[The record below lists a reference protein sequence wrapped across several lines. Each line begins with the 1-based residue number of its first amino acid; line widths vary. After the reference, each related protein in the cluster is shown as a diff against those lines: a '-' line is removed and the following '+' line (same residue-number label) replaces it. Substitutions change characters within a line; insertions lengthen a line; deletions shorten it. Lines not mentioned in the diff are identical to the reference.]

1 MDTQVL
7 IAGAGPTGLTLA
19 IELARRGIDLRIVHK
34 AERFAVGSRGDGLQP
49 RTLEVFEDLG
59 VLDEVFAA
67 GIGAPVMR
75 IYDGESVVWEDQMAK
90 PEPPRADVPY
100 PNLWFVPQWRTE
112 EILRSRLSSYGVEVQ
127 LGSEV
132 VAVEQDDE
140 REGEAVTVRL
150 QSGET
155 LRTAYL
161 VGADGGHSTVR
172 RQLGIPFLGTTDE
185 DVRMVQADVR
195 IEGLDH
201 DYGHGWMLDGR
212 EVFAFTPLAGAA
224 DTFVVNTTVSGL
236 EPTLPALQ
244 AIVDAASGRTD
255 IRLQELTWGTIW
267 RSNVRLAQRYR
278 AGRVFLAG
286 DAAHVHPPAGGLGLN
301 TGVQDAY
308 NLGWKLATVVSGLAG
323 ARLDS
328 EALLDSYQ
336 AERLPIA
343 SRVLGI
349 STELLD
355 KTMRGSDDAL
365 HRGEETRQLDLTY
378 QGGPLILDDGC
389 SGMLAAGDRAPDA
402 PCLDG
407 PRRYSHPA
415 RLFTL
420 FAGPHWTLLRFG
432 PDAPHQ
438 VHQSV
443 HSYQIGTDIFDAE
456 RHLHQAY
463 DVKEGGAVLI
473 RPDGY
478 IGAIT
483 TRSAALAAY
492 GNRVLPSSSSAHR
505 DIKGGAASRV
515 AQ

>member
-19 IELARRGIDLRIVHK
+19 IELARRGIDLRIVDK

-67 GIGAPVMR
+67 GMGAPVMR
-75 IYDGESVVWEDQMAK
+75 IYDGESVVWEDRMAN

-140 REGEAVTVRL
+140 RAGEAVTVRL
-150 QSGET
+150 KSGET

-172 RQLGIPFLGTTDE
+172 RQLGIPFLGTTDG

-195 IEGLDH
+195 LEGLDH

-212 EVFAFTPLAGAA
+212 EIFAFTPLAGAA

-244 AIVDAASGRTD
+244 ATVDAASRRTD
-255 IRLQELTWGTIW
+255 IRLHELTWGTIW
-267 RSNVRLAQRYR
+267 RSNVRLAQCYR

-308 NLGWKLATVVSGLAG
+308 NLGWKLATVLRG
-323 ARLDS
+323 ASDG
-328 EALLDSYQ
+328 LLDSYQ

-402 PCLDG
+402 PCLRGNGD
-407 PRRYSHPA
+407 PT

-432 PDAPHQ
+432 PDAPRLDDERI
-438 VHQSV
+438 
-443 HSYQIGTDIFDAE
+443 HSHQIGTDLLDADC
-456 RHLHQAY
+456 HIHQAY
-463 DVKEGGAVLI
+463 DVKDGGTVLI

-492 GNRVLPSSSSAHR
+492 GNRVGVSRIRTGAIRL
-505 DIKGGAASRV
+505 GAATAPGR
-515 AQ
+515 ALGKRA